1 MVVLRGMIALQN
13 IDKSFNGEHI
23 LQNVSLEIPDN
34 QICGVFG
41 KSGIGKSTLAK
52 ILCGVCP
59 PDAGRILLD
68 NRCLVSN
75 DRPYDRRLGIS
86 IQMVYQQPYATLDP
100 RQKIGSGFRE
110 LILYHR
116 FAPKGKEQALT
127 EEILAKV
134 GLEPQILAHLPHQI
148 SGGEAQRVAIAR
160 CLLFQPRLLILDEAT
175 SMLDVSTQANVL
187 GVVRRLMHAN
197 GGSILLISHDE
208 GLVNS
213 ICDQIYVFDN
223 KSKTQEEKE
232 KDAT

>member
-1 MVVLRGMIALQN
+1 MIALQN

-110 LILYHR
+110 LIRYHR

-187 GVVRRLMHAN
+187 GGVRRLMHAN

>member
-1 MVVLRGMIALQN
+1 MIALQN
-13 IDKSFNGEHI
+13 VDKSFNGKHI
-23 LQNVSLEIPDN
+23 LQNISLEIPDN

-110 LILYHR
+110 LIRYHR

-127 EEILAKV
+127 EEILSKV

-187 GVVRRLMHAN
+187 GVVRRQMRAN
-197 GGSILLISHDE
+197 GGSVLLISHDE
-208 GLVNS
+208 GLVKS
-213 ICDQIYVFDN
+213 LCDQIYVFDN
-223 KSKTQEEKE
+223 QSKTQEEKE
-232 KDAT
+232 NDAT

>member
-1 MVVLRGMIALQN
+1 MVVLQGMIALQN
-13 IDKSFNGEHI
+13 IDKSFDGKHI

-100 RQKIGSGFRE
+100 R
-110 LILYHR
+110 
-116 FAPKGKEQALT
+116 
-127 EEILAKV
+127 
-134 GLEPQILAHLPHQI
+134 
-148 SGGEAQRVAIAR
+148 
-160 CLLFQPRLLILDEAT
+160 
-175 SMLDVSTQANVL
+175 
-187 GVVRRLMHAN
+187 
-197 GGSILLISHDE
+197 
-208 GLVNS
+208 
-213 ICDQIYVFDN
+213 
-223 KSKTQEEKE
+223 
-232 KDAT
+232 